1 MSAETTGQIRLRKAT
16 LYRDIEIA
24 ARGVRDEREGDTSVP
39 ATSSVFHF
47 LSRARVAASAARRCR
62 APNRRDSSSAAAST
76 RTDTSPV
83 LLRAF
88 AFPLPSPDLPS
99 VAQITW
105 RSRIA
110 DPLLGSAAR
119 LLGTVVPVF
128 VRLMIDHRDSD
139 WEDPSL
145 YPDVYRQDRNGPK
158 PDSCEAPDHSI
169 VPVDQSTETR

>member
-1 MSAETTGQIRLRKAT
+1 MGAETTGQIRLRKAT

-24 ARGVRDEREGDTSVP
+24 ARGVRDDKGGRHQRPGD
-39 ATSSVFHF
+39 VFGF
-47 LSRARVAASAARRCR
+47 PLPIAGAGGGFRSTTMPSA
-62 APNRRDSSSAAAST
+62 NRRDSSSAAAST

-158 PDSCEAPDHSI
+158 PDSCKAPDHSI